1 MNKRAEKKG
10 VLGDLN
16 KNLLVVDKAY
26 QRNESPKL
34 VKAIAKNWKWTAAGV
49 ITVNKRDGVY
59 NVIDGQHRVLAAK
72 ELAEVTHLPC
82 IIHDGLTIEQE
93 AETFLDVNVGRN
105 NMSALDKFRAATVKG
120 DELAIYVNNQIEARK
135 FMAAPKGANSV
146 QCVKVLCDYA
156 KTNRANFVQALDL
169 STRICKGRKLDRII
183 FDAIGHFYSKGVVC
197 DRIKQR
203 ILDLG
208 YDAIYAAIK
217 KANLQFGSRHRQSSA
232 RGLLEAVNKGLRN
245 KFEVEI

>member
-1 MNKRAEKKG
+1 MNKISDKQG
-10 VLGDLN
+10 VLGSLN
-16 KNLLVVDKAY
+16 KNVLVVDKAY

-34 VKAIAKNWKWTAAGV
+34 VKSIAKNWKWTAAGV

-72 ELAEVTHLPC
+72 EIANITHLPC

-120 DELAIYVNNQIEARK
+120 DDIAIYVNNQIEAKK
-135 FMAAPKGANSV
+135 FMAMKSGTNSI

-156 KTNRANFVQALDL
+156 KNNKVLFVQALDL
-169 STRICKGRKLDRII
+169 ATRVCKGHKLDRVI
-183 FDAIGHFYSKGVVC
+183 FDAIGHFYTKGVVC
-197 DRIKQR
+197 DRMKQR

-208 YDAIYAAIK
+208 YDAIYAAIR
-217 KANLQFGSRHRQSSA
+217 KANLQFGSRHRQNSA
-232 RGLLEAVNKGLRN
+232 RGLLEAVNKGLRQ
-245 KFEVEI
+245 KFEVEL